1 MSDVLPSILEEQA
14 MIEEMEGSLKKRN
27 AREDVPPEIAAAA
40 KAAKEA
46 AWMRVLQ
53 KLQMTE
59 GDMENIVNIAMLL
72 VGKLESYA
80 LC

>member
-1 MSDVLPSILEEQA
+1 M
-14 MIEEMEGSLKKRN
+14 
-27 AREDVPPEIAAAA
+27 PPEIAAAA

-72 VGKLESYA
+72 VGKLRELRVVLESLEA
-80 LC
+80 KKNESNG